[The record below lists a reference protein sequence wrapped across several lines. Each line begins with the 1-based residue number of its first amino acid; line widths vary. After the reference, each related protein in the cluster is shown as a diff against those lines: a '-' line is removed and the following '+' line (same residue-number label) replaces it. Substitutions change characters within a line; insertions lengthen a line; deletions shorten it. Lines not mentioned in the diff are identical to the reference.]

1 VFRTITR
8 LEMMSMHRLR
18 EYTLIGAMMVLGVI
32 LGTVYVHTAG
42 GQTTL
47 TLREGTPKTVEDR
60 TALENE
66 AIEIAL
72 SDPRVKPLTEGKTVR
87 IFSTFYMTFHAVF
100 DNETLSPVKGKLFHY
115 EWDQK
120 YRALVTIRYTD
131 DTGYSIHVDIT
142 DKIVEEPR
150 KVYWKGEDFYALTP

>member
-1 VFRTITR
+1 
-8 LEMMSMHRLR
+8 MHRLR

-32 LGTVYVHTAG
+32 LGAVYVHAAG
-42 GQTTL
+42 GQATL
-47 TLREGTPKTVEDR
+47 TLSEGTPKTVEDR
-60 TALENE
+60 MALENE

-72 SDPRVKPLTEGKTVR
+72 SNPRVKPLTEGKTVR

-131 DTGYSIHVDIT
+131 DTGYGIDVNIT
-142 DKIVEEPR
+142 DKVVGEPQRAIWEEG
-150 KVYWKGEDFYALTP
+150 KYFKYLS